1 MRVSI
6 AVLTALAVLVLAA
19 GVAQAYT
26 VTHTPTGPGTPE
38 VLFSDDLEGPYF
50 QAEVGSWGTTNDLS
64 DPEVPVPLAYTK
76 MKTGAT
82 SGGPSAAADG
92 SDYMEM
98 SRLDYYPEPP
108 APPYRARWQEAIFTQ
123 PVSSGTLDIAFQ
135 YWINYPWPQIVTL
148 DDAVGS
154 GPGST
159 GMVASIVNSGTMGG
173 ANWWDAA
180 NNAHSG
186 NPINEGQWN
195 LFEMH
200 VDLDANN
207 YQITLTPSS
216 TGVADPGDIVT
227 IVNPGTVSRIGYQFH
242 HTDPSPLPFYLD
254 AAPGTPPPPTP
265 VGDFLLC
272 TDDTYIENSAPE
284 TSFGGADSVVVKA
297 WGGGPNRKGYV
308 KWDLSSVTEPTT
320 NARLEVQGMHDSPA
334 LVQALDVYLLND
346 GDVGEGWNEG
356 ALTWNNAP
364 ASIITSSVDFDE
376 ARSTY
381 LGQLPLSQPVRAGQ
395 LHTMLSQALI
405 DAINNDTDGN
415 LTLMFAIVNQG
426 PTGLSFGTK
435 EDTDG
440 NPAQGWTVPFVE
452 ATLVLNDPADVIPVD
467 IPGDADLDGDVDA
480 DDVAALAANWQTPSG
495 ATWAMG
501 DFNDDGAVND
511 IDATLLATN
520 WTGPLA
526 AVPEPGTITLLLS
539 VIGSVFL
546 AFFRQKR

>member
-1 MRVSI
+1 MRVSVAI
-6 AVLTALAVLVLAA
+6 LTTLAVLCLAT

-26 VTHTPTGPGTPE
+26 VTHSTLGT
-38 VLFSDDLEGPYF
+38 LFSDDMEGPFF
-50 QAEVGSWGTTNDLS
+50 QAEVGSWGQLNAGTNL
-64 DPEVPVPLAYTK
+64 LALTR

-82 SGGPSAAADG
+82 SGGPSAAAVG
-92 SDYMEM
+92 SNYLEV
-98 SRLDYYPEPP
+98 SRDATKAY
-108 APPYRARWQEAIFTQ
+108 WQEAILTQ
-123 PVSSGTLDIAFQ
+123 PVSSGTLDIEFN
-135 YWINYPWPQIVTL
+135 YWITDPWPQPVTL
-148 DDAVGS
+148 DNKVGL
-154 GPGST
+154 GT
-159 GMVASIVNSGTMGG
+159 GLTGTLASILKNSTSSKWEDWINPDTG
-173 ANWWDAA
+173 AT
-180 NNAHSG
+180 
-186 NPINEGQWN
+186 ILEGQWN
-195 LFEMH
+195 LFQMH
-200 VDLDANN
+200 VDLDAATPN
-207 YQITLTPSS
+207 YVISVN
-216 TGVADPGDIVT
+216 GVAGNTVPIDAAALALDGT
-227 IVNPGTVSRIGYQFH
+227 ISRVGISFND
-242 HTDPSPLPFYLD
+242 TNRKFYLD

-265 VGDFLLC
+265 AGDFLLC
-272 TDDTYIENSAPE
+272 TDDAYGENLVPE
-284 TSFGGADSVVVKA
+284 TNFGSADSVVVKA
-297 WGGGPNRKGYV
+297 WGAGPNRKGYV
-308 KWDLSSVTEPTT
+308 KWDLSSVTDPTT
-320 NARLEVQGMHDSPA
+320 NARLQIQGVNDSPE

-346 GDVGEGWNEG
+346 GDVGEGWNET

-364 ASIITSSVDFDE
+364 ANIITSSVDFDE

-452 ATLVLNDPADVIPVD
+452 ATLVLNDPADVLPPPD
-467 IPGDADLDGDVDA
+467 IPGDADLDRDVDD

>member
-1 MRVSI
+1 MRVSV

-19 GVAQAYT
+19 GIAQAYT

-76 MKTGAT
+76 MKTGVT

-98 SRLDYYPEPP
+98 SRLDYYPPVP
-108 APPYRARWQEAIFTQ
+108 APPYRARWQEAIFTH

-135 YWINYPWPQIVTL
+135 YWINYDNPEILGL
-148 DDAVGS
+148 DDRVGQ
-154 GPGST
+154 GPSLTLGVAAILNKAGVSNWHDWINGDT
-159 GMVASIVNSGTMGG
+159 GC
-173 ANWWDAA
+173 
-180 NNAHSG
+180 
-186 NPINEGQWN
+186 PILLGQWN
-195 LFEMH
+195 LAEMH
-200 VDLDANN
+200 VDLDTDE
-207 YQITLTPSS
+207 YQLSINGVPGNLM
-216 TGVADPGDIVT
+216 TGIPDQT
-227 IVNPGTVSRIGYQFH
+227 ISRVGYQFH
-242 HTDPSPLPFYLD
+242 HTDPSPLPVYLD

-272 TDDTYIENSAPE
+272 TDDTYIENLAPE
-284 TSFGGADSVVVKA
+284 TSFGDADSVVVKS
-297 WGGGPNRKGYV
+297 WGDMTAVQRKGYV

-452 ATLVLNDPADVIPVD
+452 ATLVLNDPADVLPPPD
-467 IPGDADLDGDVDA
+467 IPGDADLDRDVDD

-539 VIGSVFL
+539 VIGSVLL